1 MVFHLCGKIMHLCN
15 NAMLNYFYWDPNP
28 AMFNFDLP
36 LLGRPILWYGF
47 FFALGFFLGYW
58 VLVYLL
64 RRYFIHV
71 SHFSKKEINVKAAF
85 FAERIALYV
94 IIGTIV
100 GARLGDVLFYQ
111 DWSAVQKDPMILV
124 RFWEGGLASHGG
136 AVGVFRA
143 LFLFS
148 RRYRKAGGNFSF
160 LRVLDLVVIPAALG
174 ACFIRLGNFF
184 NQEIL
189 GAFTKMPWGVI
200 FGHPVDGGPALP
212 RHPVQLYES
221 LWYLLTF
228 CILFLYSRKNPSLHK
243 PGKICGLFFI
253 LVFGFRFLIEFLKV
267 EQSVFINS
275 TACFRMG
282 QYLSL
287 PFIAVGIYFLMRKNA
302 RSER

>member
-1 MVFHLCGKIMHLCN
+1 
-15 NAMLNYFYWDPNP
+15 
-28 AMFNFDLP
+28 MFNFDLP

-64 RRYFIHV
+64 RRYFHQV
-71 SHFSKKEINVKAAF
+71 SHFPKNKIKVKAAF
-85 FAERIALYV
+85 FAEKIAVYV

-111 DWSAVQKDPMILV
+111 DWAVIQKDPMTLV

-136 AVGVFRA
+136 AAGIFFA
-143 LFLFS
+143 LFFFS
-148 RRYRKAGGNFSF
+148 RRYRKEGGIFSF
-160 LRVLDLVVIPAALG
+160 LRVLDLVVIPAAVG
-174 ACFIRLGNFF
+174 GCFIRLGNFF

-189 GAFTKMPWGVI
+189 GTFTELPWGVI
-200 FGHPVDGGPALP
+200 FGHPVDGGPLLP

-221 LWYLLTF
+221 LWYFLTF
-228 CILFLYSRKNPSLHK
+228 LILFYYSKKNLGVQK

-267 EQSVFINS
+267 EQSVFL
-275 TACFRMG
+275 TAASYFRMG

-287 PFIAVGIYFLMRKNA
+287 PFIAVGIWLVMRKKA
-302 RSER
+302 V